1 MLRHLPVL
9 AILTS
14 VSLTFAAFAQETAP
28 QAVPQPVQ
36 PQRPAPA
43 AKPRPR
49 PKPVPAKKPAAPAP
63 PEIKAHLVQ
72 KIKDW
77 TVFVYE
83 GTEGRVCFAAAAPSD
98 MQPKTVKRTGVIF
111 YITTWQKD
119 GVHNE
124 VSVKQGYSMKANATA
139 TVALGGQSFVLTAE
153 DDKIFVKEAASE
165 RQLLAALAGG
175 GEMIVKATSSKGT
188 ATTDHYSLDGITEAV
203 QKIQEICP

>member
-28 QAVPQPVQ
+28 QTVPQPVQ

-43 AKPRPR
+43 AKPRPK
-49 PKPVPAKKPAAPAP
+49 PKPVVKKPAAPAP
-63 PEIKAHLVQ
+63 IETKAHLVQ

-98 MQPKTVKRTGVIF
+98 MQPKTVKRTPVIF
-111 YITTWQKD
+111 YITSWQKD

-124 VSVKQGYSMKANATA
+124 VSVKQGYSMKANAAA
-139 TVALGGQSFVLTAE
+139 TVALAGQSFVLTAE
-153 DDKIFVKEAASE
+153 DDKIFVKEAESE
-165 RQLLAALAGG
+165 RKLLTAMAGG